1 MLKSIKKIY
10 ESDLINI
17 FKKLNLEN
25 TKNIFIAS
33 DLGSLGIIKNKNF
46 TLNFILNSIKNLNNE
61 INIVVPTSS
70 FQIINSNKTFDYT
83 KTPSYKMGAFSE
95 FIRLRDGS
103 VRSKHPIWSLT
114 CLGPDS
120 KEIFKNIS
128 NHAYDENSAF
138 ARLYK
143 NDYYFLSL
151 GKHPR
156 FMLSIVHHLET
167 MNKVPYRFKKGFKI
181 KINEENKFLEKEFFL
196 DVLKDEY
203 RQKPR
208 AMNKKIF
215 DTFENEFE
223 VKHFNIGSG
232 LVSFFRIKDFEIST
246 NKLMKKDLYCWFK

>member
-1 MLKSIKKIY
+1 MLKLIKQIH
-10 ESDLINI
+10 ESDLISI
-17 FKKLNLEN
+17 FKKLNLKN
-25 TKNIFIAS
+25 IKNIFIAS
-33 DLGSLGIIKNKNF
+33 DLGRLGIIKNKTF
-46 TLNFILNSIKNLNNE
+46 TLNFILNSIKNLNKE

-70 FQIINSNKTFDYT
+70 FQIIGSNETFDYT

-95 FIRLRDGS
+95 FIRLHDGS

-114 CLGPDS
+114 CLGPES

-138 ARLYK
+138 SRLYK

-181 KINEENKFLEKEFFL
+181 KIHEENNFLEKEFFL

-208 AMNKKIF
+208 ARNKKIF
-215 DTFENEFE
+215 DTFENQFE
-223 VKHFNIGSG
+223 VKHFHIGSG
-232 LVSFFRIKDFEIST
+232 LISFFRIKDFEIST